1 MVPMARHTT
10 GTTFTWKNK
19 PADRCAGGVSRLEAV
34 AEVAARC
41 RWLPRLTPTLS
52 RHPERKRGDLSY
64 TPRSRKLDRLVNNG
78 LVRSLAVCAAR
89 DDSIS
94 LVANSFGVASQKVVA
109 GIADPGAST
118 FAFHL

>member
-1 MVPMARHTT
+1 MP
-10 GTTFTWKNK
+10 
-19 PADRCAGGVSRLEAV
+19 L
-34 AEVAARC
+34 VAAINSCTFPSSRAQA
-41 RWLPRLTPTLS
+41 RDLT
-52 RHPERKRGDLSY
+52 Y

-94 LVANSFGVASQKVVA
+94 LLANSFGVASQKVVA

-118 FAFHL
+118 FAFPPKSRNIPSGI

>member
-19 PADRCAGGVSRLEAV
+19 PAGRCAGGISRLEAV

-41 RWLPRLTPTLS
+41 RWLPRLTPALS
-52 RHPERKRGDLSY
+52 RHPERKRGTSP
-64 TPRSRKLDRLVNNG
+64 THTSITQIRPPCQQR
-78 LVRSLAVCAAR
+78 AR

-94 LVANSFGVASQKVVA
+94 LLANSFGVASQKVVA
-109 GIADPGAST
+109 GIAGPGAST
-118 FAFHL
+118 FAF